1 MIEQLSSRLDIDG
14 LVRLPKRQRGDRVEI
29 VRGPFARHT
38 GLYLGMSARD
48 RVRVLLSVM
57 GAQTSVLIHERDLA
71 PVRVS
76 APLASKGAVRGH

>member
-1 MIEQLSSRLDIDG
+1 MVLCGYLSG
-14 LVRLPKRQRGDRVEI
+14 N
-29 VRGPFARHT
+29 AA
-38 GLYLGMSARD
+38 MSARD